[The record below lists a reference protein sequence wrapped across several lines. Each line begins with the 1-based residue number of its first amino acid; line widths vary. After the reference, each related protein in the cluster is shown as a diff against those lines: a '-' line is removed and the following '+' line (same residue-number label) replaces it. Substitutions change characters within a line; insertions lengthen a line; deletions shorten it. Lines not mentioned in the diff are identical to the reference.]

1 MIRLFDFILSLFAL
15 IVLSPV
21 FLIVIPILSL
31 TGEGEIF
38 YLQKRIG
45 KNGKTFKIIK
55 FVTMTKNSEFMEGG
69 TITVENDPRILPI
82 GHFLRASKINE
93 LPQIINILIGDM
105 SIIGPR
111 PLTEETIS
119 YYEENAK
126 KIVLSVKPGLSGIGS
141 IIFRNEQELLEKTE
155 DRHKFYSEYI
165 APYKLELELWYVE
178 KRSLVL
184 NFLLILLTISAVLI
198 KGSQFH
204 WRIFKTLPEPPLE
217 LKKNLKNN
225 NRS

>member
-1 MIRLFDFILSLFAL
+1 MIRFFDFILSLFAL
-15 IVLSPV
+15 IVLSPI
-21 FLIVIPILSL
+21 FLIVIPILRI

-45 KNGKTFKIIK
+45 KNGKPFNIIK

-69 TITVENDPRILPI
+69 TITVENDPRILPM
-82 GHFLRASKINE
+82 GHFLRSSKINE

-111 PLTEETIS
+111 PLTDETIR
-119 YYEENAK
+119 YYAESSK

-141 IIFRNEQELLEKTE
+141 IIFRNEQEILEKSE

>member
-15 IVLSPV
+15 IMLSPV

-82 GHFLRASKINE
+82 GHFLRSSKINE

-141 IIFRNEQELLEKTE
+141 IIFRDEQELLERTE

-178 KRSLVL
+178 KRTLTL
-184 NFLLILLTISAVLI
+184 NFLLIFLTLTAVLI
-198 KGSQFH
+198 KGSQYH
-204 WRIFKTLPEPPLE
+204 WRFFKSLPEPPLK
-217 LKKNLKNN
+217 LKKTLQYSV
-225 NRS
+225 RS